1 MKLKHLALSLLLI
14 MSIGRT
20 NGQTI
25 ENGGWLFLSHTQKIS
40 DKFDILADL
49 QLRTADQYRYWQN
62 LLARSA
68 LSYNITKKHSVALGY
83 AYLGGREKADEG
95 LEYSKESRI
104 YQQYQF
110 SFQHKRKEF
119 SFRGRFEQRF
129 VREKELNFSQRARV
143 FASIQAPIAANEDF
157 SQGLYIKVQ
166 DELFLN
172 VQHKGRINGSLFDQ
186 NRPYAAL
193 GFRASKK
200 LDFETGYL
208 RWSQRESDGDF
219 KRHIMQVVI
228 TINF

>member
-1 MKLKHLALSLLLI
+1 MKLKHLALSFFLL
-14 MSIGRT
+14 MTIGPA
-20 NGQTI
+20 NGQTT

-40 DKFDILADL
+40 DKFDILADF
-49 QLRTADQYRYWQN
+49 QLRTANQYRYWQN
-62 LLARSA
+62 LLARTA
-68 LSYNITKKHSVALGY
+68 LSYNLTKKHSVALGY

-95 LEYSKESRI
+95 LEYSNENRI

-110 SFQHKRKEF
+110 AFEHGKKEI
-119 SFRGRFEQRF
+119 SLRGRFEQRF
-129 VREKELNFSQRARV
+129 IRENELNFSQRARV

-157 SQGLYIKVQ
+157 SKGLYVKLQ

-172 VQHKGRINGSLFDQ
+172 VQHKERVNGSVFDQ

-208 RWSQRESDGDF
+208 RWSQRESDGDVT
-219 KRHIMQVVI
+219 RHIMQVVI
-228 TINF
+228 TTNF